1 MNIIID
7 YRASKETFDALKQMK
22 FNIVKTPKHKFVYDA
37 ISGHPDIMVHKIGDN
52 ELITE
57 PSVYEYFKLK
67 LPEHTVGIG
76 ETFLNDK
83 YPGNIAYNVCALSN
97 KIFCNIPNTDRKI
110 FKRYEQMGYEIINV
124 KQGYAKCS
132 ICVVSDN
139 AIITADK
146 GIAKAA
152 IQNRIDVLEIT
163 NGDVR
168 LDGFEYGFF
177 GGATGLV
184 ADNMLAVNGNIER
197 HTDAKRI
204 VDFCANYGVNVISL
218 NNGYIYDI
226 GSIISV

>member
-132 ICVVSDN
+132 ISVVSDN

-204 VDFCANYGVNVISL
+204 VDFCASYGVNVISL